1 MNGWKTL
8 AATLALALPA
18 TCASTVSAPAAE
30 TAATAPERLA
40 PVVDRDIGAAEIGEP
55 VIVTVDRARVFRVSR
70 PAATVIVGN
79 PSIADVSVQ
88 SGDTLVLTG
97 KSFGET
103 NLIVMDTHG
112 QLLVNRRVV
121 VQEPDGGF
129 VTVFRGVK
137 RETLHCS
144 PNCET
149 QLVIGDT
156 PTYFDPLAKE
166 IQTKQRIGQ
175 SSAEGQVSGE

>member
-1 MNGWKTL
+1 MAFPFRPGRPACGLGL
-8 AATLALALPA
+8 AAALV
-18 TCASTVSAPAAE
+18 CASMPPGLAAGRDIEVLIDQAMMLRLERPAAE
-30 TAATAPERLA
+30 
-40 PVVDRDIGAAEIGEP
+40 
-55 VIVTVDRARVFRVSR
+55 IV
-70 PAATVIVGN
+70 VGN

-112 QLLVNRRVV
+112 ELLVNRRVV

>member
-79 PSIADVSVQ
+79 PSIADATIE
-88 SGDTLVLTG
+88 DEKTLVLTG
-97 KSFGET
+97 RSFGVT
-103 NLIVMDTHG
+103 NLIILDAAGDPIIDQT
-112 QLLVNRRVV
+112 LVVRGHETNTVRIYRRSS
-121 VQEPDGGF
+121 
-129 VTVFRGVK
+129 
-137 RETLHCS
+137 RETLACA
-144 PNCET
+144 PICEPT
-149 QLVIGDT
+149 LTIGDNSDSFS
-156 PTYFDPLAKE
+156 YANEQIKARNELS
-166 IQTKQRIGQ
+166 Q
-175 SSAEGQVSGE
+175 SGAQQQ